1 MLRKWMPLTL
11 AMILLLVGA
20 TACQKTTTTDQ
31 SNSTDTTEETMR
43 MTTQEKMDIFLT
55 RRSIRKYK
63 PELPSQELLDKVL
76 EAGTYAPSAM
86 GKQSATIVAVTN
98 RAVRDQ
104 LSQLANKARGG
115 EEDQFYGAPAVLVV
129 LADKSLSDNYL
140 QDGALVVGNMQN
152 AAHAL
157 GLGTCWINAA
167 KGIFELEEGQALLKE
182 WGLEGNLVG
191 VACCIIGYPDESPEP
206 APRKERYVIHVD

>member
-1 MLRKWMPLTL
+1 
-11 AMILLLVGA
+11 
-20 TACQKTTTTDQ
+20 
-31 SNSTDTTEETMR
+31 MR

-86 GKQSATIVAVTN
+86 GKQSVTIVAVTN

-115 EEDQFYGAPAVLVV
+115 DADQFYGAPAVFVV
-129 LADKSLSDNYL
+129 LADKSLSSNYL

-182 WGLEGNLVG
+182 WGLEGDLVG

-206 APRKERYVIHVD
+206 APRKDRYVIHVD

>member
-1 MLRKWMPLTL
+1 MTLT
-11 AMILLLVGA
+11 MILLLVGA
-20 TACQKTTTTDQ
+20 AACQKATTTDQ
-31 SNSTDTTEETMR
+31 SNTKDTTEETMR

-86 GKQSATIVAVTN
+86 GKQSVTIVAVTN

-115 EEDQFYGAPAVLVV
+115 DKDQFYGAPAVFVV
-129 LADKSLSDNYL
+129 LADKSLSSNYL
-140 QDGALVVGNMQN
+140 QDGALVVAICRMQLTRSALALAGSMRLRGSSSWRRVKHFSRSGAWRATSWGSP
-152 AAHAL
+152 AASSATPTRAPSLH
-157 GLGTCWINAA
+157 
-167 KGIFELEEGQALLKE
+167 
-182 WGLEGNLVG
+182 
-191 VACCIIGYPDESPEP
+191 P
-206 APRKERYVIHVD
+206 ARIAM

>member
-1 MLRKWMPLTL
+1 
-11 AMILLLVGA
+11 
-20 TACQKTTTTDQ
+20 
-31 SNSTDTTEETMR
+31 MR

-63 PELPSQELLDKVL
+63 PELPPQELLDKVL

-98 RAVRDQ
+98 RAMRDQ

-115 EEDQFYGAPAVLVV
+115 EEDQFYGAPAVFVV
-129 LADKSLSDNYL
+129 LADKSLSSNYL

-157 GLGTCWINAA
+157 GLGTCWVNAA

-182 WGLEGNLVG
+182 WGLEGDLVG
-191 VACCIIGYPDESPEP
+191 VACCIIGYPDECPEP
-206 APRKERYVIHVD
+206 APRKEHYVIHVN